1 MAGPGGQAKFVEGNL
16 FRHVSVMALT
26 SSVGLMAVFVVD
38 LINML
43 YIAMLGQA
51 ELAAAIGYAGAI
63 LFFTTS
69 FGIGMSIA
77 VGALVARA
85 LGARDPASARARAT
99 TGLVLGFVFGSLFA
113 AVVWLA
119 LEPLVALLGATG
131 RTAELTVD
139 FLAIVIPSQ
148 PLLMVGM
155 IGGAILR
162 SHGDARAAMMA
173 TVWGALVTAV
183 LDPILIFGFGWDL
196 TGAAIASVAARVVI
210 AVMALRPITA
220 KYGGFDRPTPGQ
232 VVADMGPI
240 WAIAVPAIL
249 TQVAT
254 PVGQAFVTRATSDY
268 GEAAVAGMAIA
279 GRLTPVAFGVIFA
292 LSGAMG
298 PIIGQNFG
306 AGRMDRVRRAFLDG
320 LIFTGLV
327 ILVVS
332 GVLFLLRAPIADAFQ
347 AEGLTRDLVYLF
359 CGPLALLWFFNGM
372 IFVGNAVCNNL
383 GRPFWSTVVNWG
395 RHTVGTIPLAL
406 WLGGIWGAQGV
417 LIGQALG
424 GVVFGLAAAW
434 LALLAI
440 RSPAVALQGQRS
452 GAPHVAP
459 SAPEA
464 EPVASPGER
473 RA

>member
-1 MAGPGGQAKFVEGNL
+1 
-16 FRHVSVMALT
+16 
-26 SSVGLMAVFVVD
+26 
-38 LINML
+38 
-43 YIAMLGQA
+43 
-51 ELAAAIGYAGAI
+51 
-63 LFFTTS
+63 
-69 FGIGMSIA
+69 

-85 LGARDPASARARAT
+85 LGSRDPALAREKAT

-113 AVVWLA
+113 AIVWVFL
-119 LEPLVALLGATG
+119 PFLVSLLGATG
-131 RTAELTVD
+131 ETHDLAVH
-139 FLAIVIPSQ
+139 FLQIVVPSQ

-173 TVWGALVTAV
+173 TVWGAVATAM
-183 LDPILIFGFGWDL
+183 LDPVLIFGLGWEL

-220 KYGGFDRPTPGQ
+220 KYGGFNRPTPEQ

-240 WAIAVPAIL
+240 WAIAIPAIL

-254 PVGQAFVTRATSDY
+254 PVGQAFVTRATSAY

-292 LSGAMG
+292 LSGAIG

-306 AGRMDRVRRAFLDG
+306 AGRMDRVRRTLYDG

-327 ILVVS
+327 ILLVS
-332 GVLFLLRAPIADAFQ
+332 ALLYVLRAPIADVFR

-406 WLGGIWGAQGV
+406 WLGQYFGAQGV
-417 LIGQALG
+417 LIGQAVG
-424 GVVFGLAAAW
+424 GVVFGLAATW
-434 LALLAI
+434 LALVAI
-440 RSPAVALQGQRS
+440 RAPVVPVARGRPAPA
-452 GAPHVAP
+452 A
-459 SAPEA
+459 APETEA
-464 EPVASPGER
+464 IASPGER

>member
-1 MAGPGGQAKFVEGNL
+1 
-16 FRHVSVMALT
+16 MALT

-43 YIAMLGQA
+43 YIALLGRA
-51 ELAAAIGYAGAI
+51 ELAAAVGYAGAI

-69 FGIGMSIA
+69 FGIGMAIA

-85 LGARDPASARARAT
+85 LGARDLALARARAT
-99 TGLVLGFVFGSLFA
+99 TGLILGFVFGSVFA

-119 LEPLVALLGATG
+119 LRPLVALLGARG
-131 RTAELTVD
+131 ETADLAVH
-139 FLAIVIPSQ
+139 FLQIVIPSQ

-162 SHGDARAAMMA
+162 SHGDARAAMMT
-173 TVWGALVTAV
+173 TVWGAVATAV
-183 LDPILIFGFGWDL
+183 LDPILIFGLGWEL
-196 TGAAIASVAARVVI
+196 TGAALGSVAARVVI
-210 AVMALRPITA
+210 ALMALRPITA
-220 KYGGFDRPTPGQ
+220 KHGGFDRPTPGQ
-232 VVADMGPI
+232 VLADAGPI
-240 WAIAVPAIL
+240 WAIALPAIL

-254 PVGQAFVTRATSDY
+254 PVGQAFITRATSAY

-292 LSGAMG
+292 LSGAIG
-298 PIIGQNFG
+298 PIIGQNLG
-306 AGRMDRVRRAFLDG
+306 AERMDRVRRAFIDG

-332 GVLFLLRAPIADAFQ
+332 ALLFALRAPIADAFQ

-359 CGPLALLWFFNGM
+359 CGPLALLWFFNGV

-406 WLGGIWGAQGV
+406 WLGQYWGAAGV
-417 LIGQALG
+417 LVGQALG
-424 GVVFGLAAAW
+424 GVIFGLLAAW

-440 RSPAVALQGQRS
+440 RAPAVAPARP
-452 GAPHVAP
+452 APA
-459 SAPEA
+459 ADDA
-464 EPVASPGER
+464 EPVTGPGER

>member
-1 MAGPGGQAKFVEGNL
+1 MAGSAAQAKFVEGNL

-43 YIAMLGQA
+43 YISILGRA
-51 ELAAAIGYAGAI
+51 ELAAAVGYAGAI

-85 LGARDPASARARAT
+85 LGARDPALAREKAT
-99 TGLVLGFVFGSLFA
+99 TGLVLSLVFGSLFA
-113 AVVWLA
+113 GIVWLA
-119 LEPLVALLGATG
+119 LWPLVGLLGATG
-131 RTAELTVD
+131 ETAALAAH
-139 FLAIVIPSQ
+139 FLQIVVPSQ

-155 IGGAILR
+155 VGGAILR
-162 SHGDARAAMMA
+162 SHGDARSAMMA
-173 TVWGALVTAV
+173 TVWGAIATAI
-183 LDPILIFGFGWDL
+183 LDPILIFGFGWEL

-220 KYGGFDRPTPGQ
+220 KYGGFNRPTPGQ
-232 VVADMGPI
+232 VIADMGPV

-254 PVGQAFVTRATSDY
+254 PIGQAFVTRATSAY

-306 AGRMDRVRRAFLDG
+306 AARLDRVKRAFLDG

-327 ILVVS
+327 IVLVS
-332 GVLFLLRAPIADAFQ
+332 ALLFLLRAPIANAFK
-347 AEGLTRDLVYLF
+347 AEGLTRELVYLF

-395 RHTVGTIPLAL
+395 RHTVGTIPLAI

-424 GVVFGLAAAW
+424 GVIFGLAAAW
-434 LALLAI
+434 LALMAI
-440 RSPAVALQGQRS
+440 RSPVALVQR
-452 GAPHVAP
+452 GRPVPEA
-459 SAPEA
+459 APET

>member
-1 MAGPGGQAKFVEGNL
+1 MAGPGTQAKFVEGNL

-43 YIAMLGQA
+43 YIAMLGRE
-51 ELAAAIGYAGAI
+51 ELAAAIGYAGAV

-85 LGARDPASARARAT
+85 LGARDPVLAREKAT
-99 TGLVLGFVFGSLFA
+99 TGLVLGLVFGSLFA
-113 AVVWLA
+113 AVVWMFLS
-119 LEPLVALLGATG
+119 PLVGLLGATG
-131 RTAELTVD
+131 ETHALAVL
-139 FLAIVIPSQ
+139 FLQIVVPSQ

-173 TVWGALVTAV
+173 TVWGAVATAV

-220 KYGGFDRPTPGQ
+220 KYGGFNRPSAAQ
-232 VVADMGPI
+232 VMADMGPI
-240 WAIAVPAIL
+240 WGIAIPAIL

-254 PVGQAFVTRATSDY
+254 PVGQAFVTRATSAY

-292 LSGAMG
+292 LSGAIG
-298 PIIGQNFG
+298 PIVGQNFG
-306 AGRMDRVRRAFLDG
+306 AGRMDRVRRTLLDG

-327 ILVVS
+327 ILFVS
-332 GVLFLLRAPIADAFQ
+332 ALLFVLRAPIADLFR

-359 CGPLALLWFFNGM
+359 CGPLALLWFFNGV

-406 WLGGIWGAQGV
+406 WLGGHWGAQGV

-424 GVVFGLAAAW
+424 GVVFGLAAVW
-434 LALLAI
+434 LALTAI
-440 RSPAVALQGQRS
+440 RSPVLPMPRGRPVP
-452 GAPHVAP
+452 AP
-459 SAPEA
+459 APET

>member
-1 MAGPGGQAKFVEGNL
+1 MAGQQAKFVEGNL

-43 YIAMLGQA
+43 YIAMLGRS

-85 LGARDPASARARAT
+85 LGARDPASAKARAT
-99 TGLVLGFVFGSLFA
+99 TGLILGFVFGSLFA
-113 AVVWLA
+113 AAVWLV
-119 LEPLVALLGATG
+119 LRPLVALLGATG
-131 RTAELTVD
+131 ETAELAVH
-139 FLAIVIPSQ
+139 FLQIVIPSQ

-162 SHGDARAAMMA
+162 SHGDARSAMMA
-173 TVWGALVTAV
+173 TVWGAVATAV
-183 LDPILIFGFGWDL
+183 LDPILIFGLGWEL

-210 AVMALRPITA
+210 AVMALRPITQR
-220 KYGGFDRPTPGQ
+220 YGGFDRLTPGQ
-232 VVADMGPI
+232 VIADMGPI

-254 PVGQAFVTRATSDY
+254 PVGQAFITRATSAY

-306 AGRMDRVRRAFLDG
+306 AGRMDRVRRAFWDG

-327 ILVVS
+327 ILLVS
-332 GVLFLLRAPIADAFQ
+332 ALLFALRVPIADAFR

-359 CGPLALLWFFNGM
+359 CGPLALLWFFNGA

-406 WLGGIWGAQGV
+406 WLGSTWGAQGV
-417 LIGQALG
+417 LVGQALG
-424 GVVFGLAAAW
+424 GVLFGLAAVW
-434 LALLAI
+434 LALQAI
-440 RSPAVALQGQRS
+440 ASPAVA
-452 GAPHVAP
+452 APRGPQAAP
-459 SAPEA
+459 AAPEA
-464 EPVASPGER
+464 DPVASPGER

>member
-1 MAGPGGQAKFVEGNL
+1 MAGQQAKFVEGNL

-26 SSVGLMAVFVVD
+26 SSIGLMAVFVVD

-43 YIAMLGQA
+43 YIAMLGRE

-85 LGARDPASARARAT
+85 LGARDPALAREKAT
-99 TGLVLGFVFGSLFA
+99 TGLVLSLVFGSIFA
-113 AVVWLA
+113 GVVWIA
-119 LEPLVALLGATG
+119 LGPLVGLLGATG
-131 RTAELTVD
+131 ETAALAVH
-139 FLAIVIPSQ
+139 FLQIVVPSQ

-155 IGGAILR
+155 VGGAILR
-162 SHGDARAAMMA
+162 SHGDARSAMMA
-173 TVWGALVTAV
+173 TVWGAVATAV
-183 LDPILIFGFGWDL
+183 LDPILIFGLGWEL
-196 TGAAIASVAARVVI
+196 TGAALASVAARIVI
-210 AVMALRPITA
+210 ALYPLWPITT
-220 KYGGFDRPTPGQ
+220 KYGGFNRPTPGQ
-232 VVADMGPI
+232 VVADMGPV

-254 PVGQAFVTRATSDY
+254 PIGQAFVTRATSAY

-292 LSGAMG
+292 LSGAIG

-306 AGRMDRVRRAFLDG
+306 AGRMDRVKRTLYDG

-327 ILVVS
+327 IVLVS
-332 GVLFLLRAPIADAFQ
+332 ALLFLLRAPIADAFK

-395 RHTVGTIPLAL
+395 RHTVGTIPLAI
-406 WLGGIWGAQGV
+406 WFGSMWGAQGV
-417 LIGQALG
+417 LIGQAIG
-424 GVVFGLAAAW
+424 GVVFGLAAVW
-434 LALLAI
+434 LALVAI
-440 RSPAVALQGQRS
+440 R
-452 GAPHVAP
+452 APVIPTPRGRPVPQA
-459 SAPEA
+459 APET

>member
-1 MAGPGGQAKFVEGNL
+1 MVAGPGARAKFVEGNL

-38 LINML
+38 LVNML
-43 YIAMLGQA
+43 YIALLGRE
-51 ELAAAIGYAGAI
+51 ELAAAIGYAGAV

-77 VGALVARA
+77 VSALVARA
-85 LGARDPASARARAT
+85 LGERNPALAREKAT
-99 TGLVLGFVFGSLFA
+99 TGLALGFVFGSVFA
-113 AVVWLA
+113 AVIWVA
-119 LEPLVALLGATG
+119 LWPLVGLLGATG
-131 RTAELTVD
+131 ETAALAVH

-173 TVWGALVTAV
+173 TVWGAVATAA
-183 LDPILIFGFGWDL
+183 LDPVLIFGMGWEL

-210 AVMALRPITA
+210 ALMALRPIRA
-220 KYGGFDRPTPGQ
+220 RHGGFDRVVPSQ
-232 VVADMGPI
+232 VMADMGPI
-240 WAIAVPAIL
+240 WAIAIPAIL

-254 PVGQAFVTRATSDY
+254 PVGQAFVTRATSAY

-292 LSGAMG
+292 LSGAIG

-306 AGRMDRVRRAFLDG
+306 ADRMDRVRRAFLDG
-320 LIFTGLV
+320 LVFTGLV
-327 ILVVS
+327 IVMVS
-332 GVLFLLRAPIADAFQ
+332 AVLFALRAPIADAFR

-359 CGPLALLWFFNGM
+359 CGPLALLWFFNGV

-395 RHTVGTIPLAL
+395 RHTLGTIPLAL
-406 WLGGIWGAQGV
+406 WLGQYWGAQGV
-417 LIGQALG
+417 LVGQALG

-440 RSPAVALQGQRS
+440 RSPVTRGRPAPKPA
-452 GAPHVAP
+452 GAPA
-459 SAPEA
+459 AD
-464 EPVASPGER
+464 PGKR